1 MSDHANGDT
10 QDATPPLDRG
20 TAGPPGQATVAQL
33 APSVKEEAG
42 RAAAEADRTAV
53 ETPYSPA
60 AAPTAAR
67 DLGGQLL
74 HRRFTWATQGG
85 VWAVAVLGVV
95 VAVVMLAQFI
105 FYRFTRSMT
114 NDAFVESHIVN
125 LSVEVEGL
133 VTRVHVEEHDVVR
146 AGQALVELD
155 HVPARRELELASAKR
170 YVAAATLSYEEATLE
185 RLEQQFPRQ
194 VAVAEKDVAVAESEL
209 SQFSTQLRLTTDD
222 VEKAIAEAAAAVASA
237 RAVLVKATED
247 YHRYKKLFEQ
257 KSVPQRRF
265 EDATRDFRTAQADLD
280 SVQAKL
286 AKAESDRMKIEIAE
300 LAVAQKQ
307 RVRERTE
314 EQLRLAKLIELE
326 IDEQRKQVAYRNAQ
340 VEQAKRDEDTVR
352 TRLQYTRVVAP
363 FDAVVVRRFRNPG
376 DHAPVG
382 SPILSVYDPE
392 LVYITAYLEEERL
405 EGVAPGNP
413 VRIWLDAISGSL
425 NGRVVWIDRATG
437 ANFALVPR
445 DVSSGEFT
453 KVTQRVPVRI
463 AVDRDRHWSELRPG
477 LSATVSISHG
487 PGDPEWAA
495 REAEAQR
502 RRATKGV
509 SPLDINPP
517 EVNPP
522 DAGTR
527 QGAAPGADRR

>member
-10 QDATPPLDRG
+10 QDSTPPPNLG
-20 TAGPPGQATVAQL
+20 TAGPPGHAATAEPG
-33 APSVKEEAG
+33 PSVRAEVG
-42 RAAAEADRTAV
+42 RPAV
-53 ETPYSPA
+53 ETSA
-60 AAPTAAR
+60 AAR
-67 DLGGQLL
+67 DLGGRL
-74 HRRFTWATQGG
+74 HRLFTWAARVG

-95 VAVVMLAQFI
+95 VAVIMLGQYV

-125 LSVEVEGL
+125 LSVQVEGL
-133 VTRVHVEEHDVVR
+133 ITRVHVEEHDLVR
-146 AGQALVELD
+146 GGQVLAELD
-155 HVPARRELELASAKR
+155 HVPAARELEAATAKR
-170 YVAAATLSYEEATLE
+170 SVAEATLAFEQATLE
-185 RLEQQFPRQ
+185 RLEQQFPRK
-194 VAVAEKDVAVAESEL
+194 VSVAEKDLAVADSEL
-209 SQFSTQLRLTTDD
+209 SQFKTQLRLTTDD

-247 YHRYKKLFEQ
+247 YDRYKKLFEQ

-265 EDATRDFRTAQADLD
+265 EDATRDFRTTQAELD
-280 SVQAKL
+280 ATQAKL

-300 LAVAQKQ
+300 LVIAQKQ
-307 RVRERTE
+307 RVRERAE

-326 IDEQRKQVAYRNAQ
+326 IDEQRKQVAYREAQ

-392 LVYITAYLEEERL
+392 LVYVTAYLEEERL

-413 VRIWLDAISGSL
+413 VHIWLDAISGSL

-463 AVDRDRHWSELRPG
+463 AVERDRHWSDLRPG

-502 RRATKGV
+502 RRATRGV
-509 SPLDINPP
+509 SPLD
-517 EVNPP
+517 VNLP
-522 DAGTR
+522 DVSTR
-527 QGAAPGADRR
+527 KGAAAGADHR